1 MIRLLLFLEL
11 LRIKKIFEGGAII
24 STIFKTLIIVYGGI
38 LGFTLGHL
46 IDEISKH
53 AVSQENSIIGI
64 LPNIIVC
71 LFPIVFNIIFY
82 KPKTDIIP
90 KLYPISTF
98 EKVLI
103 EYLYDLFSSEYV
115 TSFCIIF
122 SLFVSSKIFDY
133 SHLLFSINLIL
144 VVNIFINIGKLIIE
158 RSIRLNKYAVFLL
171 IISTLLITYIYSYK
185 LELFFNYLNTCL
197 VILTFFSFSLFIY
210 FEKFQTKQISK
221 IWNFFEQ
228 FMNPF
233 ILLIWMKIESRKFLL
248 IYAIS
253 KITICCFL
261 SYLVYIEKE
270 ELDRLTLSY
279 SLMMMIPI
287 MVLPLFVN
295 TWGFMQEFWLL
306 IRNNSTDKGNRVY
319 FNIYKQTILPI
330 IITDAIFTCSWAFMS
345 KIYNLDYYIYYLSVS
360 LIVFWFGYFA
370 SIVYPGNQKKYN
382 YSNIGILI
390 SFVFM
395 ALCLVLMLPIWHK
408 WFYLIDIVLGGIGY
422 YCIRKSPKWVEL
434 RRYMNYINLSN

>member
-1 MIRLLLFLEL
+1 M
-11 LRIKKIFEGGAII
+11 
-24 STIFKTLIIVYGGI
+24 
-38 LGFTLGHL
+38 GFTLGHL
-46 IDEISKH
+46 IDELSKYSTTH
-53 AVSQENSIIGI
+53 ENSIIGI

-71 LFPIVFNIIFY
+71 LFPVIFNLIFY

-90 KLYPISTF
+90 KLYPVRTF
-98 EKVLI
+98 EKVII
-103 EYLYDLFSSEYV
+103 EYIYDLFSSEYL

-122 SLFVSSKIFDY
+122 TLFISSKTFDY

-144 VVNIFINIGKLIIE
+144 VVNIFINISKLIIE
-158 RSIRLNKYAVFLL
+158 RSILLNKYTIFLL
-171 IISTLLITYIYSYK
+171 ITFTSLILYSYNYK
-185 LELFFNYLNTCL
+185 LEFFYSQLSICL
-197 VILTFFSFSLFIY
+197 IIVTFFSFLILIFL
-210 FEKFQTKQISK
+210 EKFQPKPISK
-221 IWNFFEQ
+221 VWDFFGQ
-228 FMNPF
+228 FINPF
-233 ILLIWMKIESRKFLL
+233 ILLVFMKIQSRKFLF
-248 IYAIS
+248 IYAII

-306 IRNNSTDKGNRVY
+306 IRNNSTDKDNRVY

-330 IITDAIFTCSWAFMS
+330 VITDAIFTCSWAFMS
-345 KIYNLDYYIYYLSVS
+345 KVFNVEYYIYYLSVS

-382 YSNIGILI
+382 FSNIGILI
-390 SFVFM
+390 PFIFTV
-395 ALCLVLMLPIWHK
+395 LCLVLMLPLWHK
-408 WFYLIDIVLGGIGY
+408 WFYLIDIVLFGIGY
-422 YCIRKSPKWVEL
+422 YCMKKSPQWVES
-434 RRYMNYINLSN
+434 RRYVNFINLSN